1 VRWARRTA
9 TIIAVATGLVPQLPA
24 WHPPLTVAPP
34 VLHRLPPPRS
44 CSCRH
49 RRHELG
55 RGGAGGGC
63 ERPACDGRACSA
75 AAARRP
81 SVAVLSTLAAAPSR
95 PTTSPSLH
103 PPGGN
108 FYSADHQPVRRP
120 AQAQSV
126 ALELLTKPSLL
137 FLDEPTS
144 GLDPGLDRSVM
155 HTLRKLADDD
165 RTVVVTTHNVDE
177 ADSIG
182 RGNSLIVK
190 EVGGWERRGCR
201 NWPLTPSRHSR
212 RAACGDPALR
222 RHGRHWAPTENDI
235 PLAYAPLDAPTT
247 LRRPCSSTA
256 WVSTPRAP
264 PAVVPGP
271 VSRGVAGCDG
281 PFRTRR
287 PHPERSTAVDRRRA
301 HRRLR
306 GHRVLRRRH
315 VCLPLLSCPPTCGRA
330 ATRAGRRTLG
340 SWSRPT
346 R

>member
-1 VRWARRTA
+1 MLGCSCAAAVCRRFVDAGGSTFEADDITVTAPPGRQLLQCRSPACPAPSASAECCARAAHQALAAVPRRTDLGA
-9 TIIAVATGLVPQLPA
+9 RPGAGPLGHAHPA
-24 WHPPLTVAPP
+24 EVG
-34 VLHRLPPPRS
+34 
-44 CSCRH
+44 
-49 RRHELG
+49 RRRPHGRGHNAQRG
-55 RGGAGGGC
+55 RGGLN
-63 ERPACDGRACSA
+63 RSW
-75 AAARRP
+75 
-81 SVAVLSTLAAAPSR
+81 
-95 PTTSPSLH
+95 
-103 PPGGN
+103 
-108 FYSADHQPVRRP
+108 Q
-120 AQAQSV
+120 Q
-126 ALELLTKPSLL
+126 
-137 FLDEPTS
+137 
-144 GLDPGLDRSVM
+144 LDR
-155 HTLRKLADDD
+155 
-165 RTVVVTTHNVDE
+165 E
-177 ADSIG
+177 G
-182 RGNSLIVK
+182 R
-190 EVGGWERRGCR
+190 GGWERRGCR

-222 RHGRHWAPTENDI
+222 RHGRHWAPTEDDI

-287 PHPERSTAVDRRRA
+287 PHPERGTAVARRRA

-315 VCLPLLSCPPTCGRA
+315 VCLPLLSCPSTCGRA

>member
-222 RHGRHWAPTENDI
+222 RHGRHWAPTEDDI
-235 PLAYAPLDAPTT
+235 PLAYAPLDA
-247 LRRPCSSTA
+247 ST
-256 WVSTPRAP
+256 
-264 PAVVPGP
+264 
-271 VSRGVAGCDG
+271 AGCDG

-315 VCLPLLSCPPTCGRA
+315 VCLPLLSCPSTCGRA

>member
-1 VRWARRTA
+1 VSGRRVTVGHARLQLRGGRLSPFCRRWRQHLR
-9 TIIAVATGLVPQLPA
+9 G
-24 WHPPLTVAPP
+24 
-34 VLHRLPPPRS
+34 
-44 CSCRH
+44 
-49 RRHELG
+49 RRHHRHCTPRAATSTVQITSLS
-55 RGGAGGGC
+55 GAQ
-63 ERPACDGRACSA
+63 RKR
-75 AAARRP
+75 
-81 SVAVLSTLAAAPSR
+81 T
-95 PTTSPSLH
+95 
-103 PPGGN
+103 
-108 FYSADHQPVRRP
+108 
-120 AQAQSV
+120 SV

-201 NWPLTPSRHSR
+201 NWPLTSSRHSR

-222 RHGRHWAPTENDI
+222 RHGRHWAPTEDDI

-315 VCLPLLSCPPTCGRA
+315 VCLPLLSCPSTCGRA

>member
-1 VRWARRTA
+1 VSGRRVTVGHARLQLRGGRLSPFVDAGGSTFEADDITVTAPPGRQLLQCRSPACPAPSASARVLRSSCSPSPRCCSSTNRPRGSTRGWTARSCTPCGSWPTTTARRGHNA
-9 TIIAVATGLVPQLPA
+9 Q
-24 WHPPLTVAPP
+24 
-34 VLHRLPPPRS
+34 R
-44 CSCRH
+44 
-49 RRHELG
+49 G
-55 RGGAGGGC
+55 RGGLN
-63 ERPACDGRACSA
+63 RSW
-75 AAARRP
+75 
-81 SVAVLSTLAAAPSR
+81 
-95 PTTSPSLH
+95 
-103 PPGGN
+103 
-108 FYSADHQPVRRP
+108 Q
-120 AQAQSV
+120 Q
-126 ALELLTKPSLL
+126 
-137 FLDEPTS
+137 
-144 GLDPGLDRSVM
+144 LDR
-155 HTLRKLADDD
+155 
-165 RTVVVTTHNVDE
+165 E
-177 ADSIG
+177 G
-182 RGNSLIVK
+182 G
-190 EVGGWERRGCR
+190 GGWERRGCR

-315 VCLPLLSCPPTCGRA
+315 VCLPLLSCPSTCGRA

>member
-1 VRWARRTA
+1 MLGCSCAAAVCRRFVDAGGSTFEADDITVTAPPGRQLLQCRSPAGTAPSASAECCARAAHQALAAVPRRTD
-9 TIIAVATGLVPQLPA
+9 
-24 WHPPLTVAPP
+24 
-34 VLHRLPPPRS
+34 
-44 CSCRH
+44 
-49 RRHELG
+49 LG
-55 RGGAGGGC
+55 ARPGAGPLGHAH
-63 ERPACDGRACSA
+63 PAEVGR
-75 AAARRP
+75 RRP
-81 SVAVLSTLAAAPSR
+81 
-95 PTTSPSLH
+95 H
-103 PPGGN
+103 
-108 FYSADHQPVRRP
+108 
-120 AQAQSV
+120 
-126 ALELLTKPSLL
+126 
-137 FLDEPTS
+137 
-144 GLDPGLDRSVM
+144 
-155 HTLRKLADDD
+155 
-165 RTVVVTTHNVDE
+165 VVVTTHNVDE

-301 HRRLR
+301 HQRLR

-315 VCLPLLSCPPTCGRA
+315 VCLPLLSCPSTCGRA